1 MIKLKE
7 LISTRSNLISVL
19 RLLLA
24 IPLWILFD
32 NIDSGYNRTIIISL
46 CWFAALT
53 DVLDGFLARK
63 FNEVTEMGKIIDP
76 LADKIIIGSIV
87 IKLFLTGQVPH
98 YYFWIILGRDV
109 LIFIGGII
117 ISKKIKR
124 VLPSNVLGKLTVVS
138 IGLVLFFIILQVNQT
153 ALYFKGLYLLSIIL
167 SIASLIG
174 YAIRSIEFIRQEKN
188 ESVEES

>member
-7 LISTRSNLISVL
+7 LVSTKSNLISLL
-19 RLLLA
+19 RLLLS

-32 NIDSGYNRTIIISL
+32 NIDNGYNRVIIISL

-63 FNEVTEMGKIIDP
+63 FNEVSEMGKIIDP
-76 LADKIIIGSIV
+76 LADKIVIGTIV
-87 IKLFLTGQVPH
+87 IKLFLTGQIPH
-98 YYFWIILGRDV
+98 YYFWIILGRDA

-117 ISKKIKR
+117 ISKKLRR
-124 VLPSNVLGKLTVVS
+124 VLPSNVLGKLTVTS
-138 IGLVLFFIILQVNQT
+138 IGLVLFFIIMQVNRT

-174 YAIRSIEFIRQEKN
+174 YAVRSIEFIRQEKN
-188 ESVEES
+188 ESVEEP